1 MTLVIAGAEKNS
13 KNVTVPSLM
22 CMDQEI
28 FEKELGMCRKLHHE
42 KKGCHWG
49 KCATCGVIPSLYKL
63 HKGVVLESEED
74 IRKVKEE
81 VFGEPI

>member
-1 MTLVIAGAEKNS
+1 MSWRLS
-13 KNVTVPSLM
+13 
-22 CMDQEI
+22 MDQET

-42 KKGCHWG
+42 KKGCNWG
-49 KCATCGVIPSLYKL
+49 ECATCGVVPALYKL
-63 HKGVVLESEED
+63 HKGVLLEKEED

>member
-1 MTLVIAGAEKNS
+1 
-13 KNVTVPSLM
+13 
-22 CMDQEI
+22 MDKEI

-42 KKGCHWG
+42 KKGCNWG
-49 KCATCGVIPSLYKL
+49 ACATCGVIPALYKL
-63 HKGVVLESEED
+63 HKGILLENEEE